1 MSFFSK
7 SLLGGC
13 NLARGIEYQDY
24 CSLIYLFGHV
34 DSNLFLEMSVERE
47 NDFAILLDN
56 LKISAQVK
64 KYKIG
69 IAKAKELLK
78 DIKVSKNIEYIFI
91 CTQMSD
97 DLNSMMLKLDRA
109 KDALK
114 SHMSDGEKAE
124 INDDFINEL
133 KKHKFEDLYEQ
144 FIISRFI
151 VVPEAYLEAYLLGLY
166 TEWSESNKL
175 KLDKMN
181 FLNDLLVTIMKM
193 RTHGKCM
200 DKIMFNSIIEKH
212 KKDPQINEILKT
224 FYDNHLSKPS
234 EILKILGDNKD
245 IILSNLQ
252 GKIKKADELAR
263 NGKYKDAIVIYTSLA
278 NIYENENIFINC
290 AELYE
295 LDKNYKKAI
304 EYSKKALV
312 YDSNNYEAYFI
323 LGTSYSQLDIE
334 DRLDKALRFF
344 EKANEIK
351 ETGEL
356 YHNIG
361 YTYFLKDDRENAYIN
376 YSKALHLDDNLA
388 STHCNISDFV
398 SSEDAI
404 YHLDRA
410 IELDRDM
417 YEAYS
422 KKGELLRFIGL
433 PNMALKYFK
442 KCLMYDKFNQ
452 EALKGMALSLF
463 ELGRF
468 DESMIYLSDWIRVC
482 KNDLFK
488 SFEKDRESLIICI
501 DWVKTIYLKLK
512 IVDENHIL
520 INMPDGTRCL
530 DISEKDG
537 HIFIGSIKYNSEELG
552 FPIAGKIFNSAK
564 KYNEVKEQFYKNKKL
579 WNKKISNNLVDLYDC
594 IEVNIKKL
602 SENTYIEICSQ
613 DYKVIGYTDHNG
625 EALES
630 FFSGFKEFECI
641 SIIFRCEENGEVFG
655 IDNVRNLNIEEAND
669 LELDNFRGDISKEE
683 FIKQMNL

>member
-1 MSFFSK
+1 MTFFSK
-7 SLLGGC
+7 KLLGGC

-34 DSNLFLEMSVERE
+34 DSDSFLEMSVERE

-56 LKISAQVK
+56 LKISVQVK

-69 IAKAKELLK
+69 ISKAKELLK
-78 DIKVSKNIEYIFI
+78 DIKVSESIEYVFI
-91 CTQMSD
+91 CTHMSD
-97 DLNSMMLKLDRA
+97 DLNSLMMKLYRA

-114 SHMSDGEKAE
+114 SHMSDEEKAV

-133 KKHKFEDLYEQ
+133 KKYKFEEFYEQ
-144 FIISRFI
+144 FIISKFI
-151 VVPEAYLEAYLLGLY
+151 VVPEEYLDAYLLGLY
-166 TEWSESNKL
+166 TEWSEANQL
-175 KLDKMN
+175 NLDKIN
-181 FLNDLLVTIMKM
+181 FLNNLLVTTMKM

-200 DKIMFNSIIEKH
+200 DKLMFNSIIEKH
-212 KKDPQINEILKT
+212 KKEQQINEILKT

-234 EILKILGDNKD
+234 EILEILGENKD
-245 IILSNLQ
+245 VILSKLQ
-252 GKIKKADELAR
+252 VKIEKADELAR
-263 NGKYKDAIVIYTSLA
+263 NGKYKDSIVIYKSLA
-278 NIYENENIFINC
+278 NLYENEKIFINC
-290 AELYE
+290 AALYE
-295 LDKNYKKAI
+295 LDKDYKKAI
-304 EYSKKALV
+304 EYSNKALICN
-312 YDSNNYEAYFI
+312 SNNYEAYFI
-323 LGTSYSQLDIE
+323 LGTSYCKLNIE
-334 DRLDKALRFF
+334 DRLDKALKFF
-344 EKANEIK
+344 DKASKIK
-351 ETGEL
+351 ETAEL

-376 YSKALHLDDNLA
+376 YSKALQLDDNLA

-398 SSEDAI
+398 SRADAI

-488 SFEKDRESLIICI
+488 SFERDRESLIICI
-501 DWVKTIYLKLK
+501 DWFKTTFLKLK
-512 IVDENHIL
+512 VLDENHIL
-520 INMPDGTRCL
+520 INMPDGVRCI

-537 HIFIGSIKYNSEELG
+537 KIFIGVIKYDTKELG
-552 FPIAGKIFNSAK
+552 FPIVGKIFNSEE
-564 KYNEVKEQFYKNKKL
+564 KYNETKKQIYKNKKL
-579 WNKKISNNLVDLYDC
+579 WKKKINNLVDLDNF
-594 IEVNIKKL
+594 IKVNVKKF
-602 SENTYIEICSQ
+602 SENTYIEICSE
-613 DYKVIGYTDHNG
+613 DYKVIGYTDNNG
-625 EALES
+625 EGTES
-630 FFSGFKEFECI
+630 FFKGFKEFECM
-641 SIIFRCEENGEVFG
+641 SIIFKCEETGDSFG
-655 IDNVRNLNIEEAND
+655 IDNVRNLIIEETDD
-669 LELDNFRGDISKEE
+669 LKLENFIEDISKED